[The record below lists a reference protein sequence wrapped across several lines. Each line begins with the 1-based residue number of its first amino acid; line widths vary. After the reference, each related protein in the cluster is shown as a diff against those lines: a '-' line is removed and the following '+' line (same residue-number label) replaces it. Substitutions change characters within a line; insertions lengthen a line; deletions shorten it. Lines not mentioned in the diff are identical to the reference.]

1 MQVVYADVLF
11 AVNFAMD
18 FLALYLTGR
27 FLRRESAPIRL
38 LAAAGLGG
46 AYGVAAL
53 FLEGYP
59 PVGALIHL
67 AVSLLLC
74 YVAYGMPILG
84 TTALFYGISCL
95 LGGAMTALWTGINR
109 LRGKTPGLSPEPE
122 IGSDTRISAVWLA
135 VLALLCGVGAC
146 VTAGIARRR
155 RMAEEAD
162 YQLFFQDTRL
172 RGRGIVDSANF
183 LTEPM
188 SGYPV
193 IVLPCA
199 EGKKLLPSSLYA
211 ACTEN
216 ALRAIP
222 ALPPD
227 YARRVRLVPM
237 VSAGGSCI
245 LAVVK
250 PDRCEV
256 DGVACPVFVAMRD
269 VPRAMIPGDLVKGNE
284 E

>member
-1 MQVVYADVLF
+1 MQVVYVDVLF
-11 AVNFAMD
+11 AVNLAMD

-27 FLRRESAPIRL
+27 LLRRGRAPIKL

-59 PVGALIHL
+59 LVGALLHM

-95 LGGAMTALWTGINR
+95 LGGAMTALWTAINR
-109 LRGKTPGLSPEPE
+109 LRGKVPGLPADPT
-122 IGSDTRISAVWLA
+122 IGSGTRISAVWLA

-155 RMAEEAD
+155 HMAPEASF
-162 YQLFFQDTRL
+162 QLFFQDTRL

-193 IVLPCA
+193 IVLPRA
-199 EGKKLLPSSLYA
+199 EGKKLLPPHLYA

-222 ALPPD
+222 TLPPD
-227 YARRVRLVPM
+227 DARRVRLVPM

-245 LAVVK
+245 LAAVK

-256 DGVACPVFVAMRD
+256 DGVAFQVFVAMSD
-269 VPRAMIPGDLVKGNE
+269 VPRVIIPGDLVKGNE